1 MRDRHGAGLLAAG
14 WLVLA
19 GCSLA
24 PTYERPAAP
33 VAPDWPT
40 APPPTAP
47 NAVPAQDLGW
57 RDVMGDARLQA
68 LVALALASNRDLRL
82 TSLNVDLARARFGIQ
97 RAALF
102 PEVDATGNFIRS
114 RTPLDQSVIG
124 QPYTSS
130 QWNAG
135 VAITAWE
142 LDLFG
147 RVRNL
152 KDAALETWLGTE
164 EARRGAS
171 LSLVAETA
179 DLYLLTR
186 ALDEQEEL
194 ARRTLDLV
202 TTSYRLTKRRY
213 EVGQVSELDLRTS
226 EVQVETAHVNLAS
239 LAQQRSQAEDALVL
253 LVGQPLPQDLPP
265 PAPLDASGILA
276 DIPAGLPS
284 DLVERRP
291 DVLAAEHDL
300 KAANANIGA
309 ARAAFFPSITLTA
322 FAGLSSVQLG
332 SLFDQTSG
340 AWLFTPKVN
349 LPIFTAGRNTANL
362 EAAKIERQI
371 AVARYEKAIQV
382 AFREVADALAARGQ
396 IETQIEAGAARVAA
410 GQRRYELADLRFRK
424 GVDSSLV
431 VLSAQQDLF
440 AFQELLVKARLAR
453 LENLIDL
460 YRALGGG
467 WLERTRTRTAGE

>member
-1 MRDRHGAGLLAAG
+1 
-14 WLVLA
+14 
-19 GCSLA
+19 
-24 PTYERPAAP
+24 
-33 VAPDWPT
+33 
-40 APPPTAP
+40 
-47 NAVPAQDLGW
+47 
-57 RDVMGDARLQA
+57 
-68 LVALALASNRDLRL
+68 
-82 TSLNVDLARARFGIQ
+82 
-97 RAALF
+97 
-102 PEVDATGNFIRS
+102 
-114 RTPLDQSVIG
+114 
-124 QPYTSS
+124 
-130 QWNAG
+130 
-135 VAITAWE
+135 
-142 LDLFG
+142 
-147 RVRNL
+147 
-152 KDAALETWLGTE
+152 
-164 EARRGAS
+164 
-171 LSLVAETA
+171 
-179 DLYLLTR
+179 
-186 ALDEQEEL
+186 
-194 ARRTLDLV
+194 
-202 TTSYRLTKRRY
+202 
-213 EVGQVSELDLRTS
+213 VGQVSELDLRTS

-265 PAPLDASGILA
+265 PAPLDAAGILA

-284 DLVERRP
+284 DRIERRP

-362 EAAKIERQI
+362 EAAKLERQI

>member
-1 MRDRHGAGLLAAG
+1 MRDGRGAGLLAAFA
-14 WLVLA
+14 LVCA

-40 APPPTAP
+40 PPPPARKD
-47 NAVPAQDLGW
+47 AVPAADLGW

-68 LVALALASNRDLRL
+68 LVALALESNRDLKVA
-82 TSLNVDLARARFGIQ
+82 SLNVDLARARFGIE

-102 PEVDATGNFIRS
+102 PELDASGSYIRS
-114 RTPLDQSVIG
+114 RTPRDQSIFG
-124 QPYTSS
+124 EPYTSS
-130 QWNAG
+130 QWNVG
-135 VAITAWE
+135 LSVTSWE
-142 LDLFG
+142 LDFFG
-147 RVRNL
+147 RVRSL
-152 KDAALETWLGTE
+152 KDAALQTWLGTE
-164 EARRGAS
+164 EARRGAE

-186 ALDEQEEL
+186 ALDEQLDL

-202 TTSYRLTKRRY
+202 TSSYALTKRRY

-226 EVQVETAHVNLAS
+226 QVQVETTRVNLAA
-239 LAQQRSQAEDALVL
+239 LAEQRSQAEDALVL
-253 LVGQPLPQDLPP
+253 LVGRPLPEDLPP
-265 PAPLDASGILA
+265 PAPLDASEILA

-284 DLVERRP
+284 DLLERRP

-300 KAANANIGA
+300 MAANASIGA
-309 ARAAFFPSITLTA
+309 ARAAFFPSITLTG
-322 FAGLSSVQLG
+322 FAGLSSFEFG

-340 AWLFTPKVN
+340 AWLFSPRVN
-349 LPIFTAGRNTANL
+349 IPIFTGGRNQANL
-362 EAAKIERQI
+362 EATKIEREI
-371 AVARYEKAIQV
+371 AVARYERAIQV
-382 AFREVADALAARGQ
+382 AFKEVADALAARSD
-396 IETQIEAGAARVAA
+396 IETQVEAGTARVAA
-410 GQRRYELADLRFRK
+410 GRRRYELADLRFRK

-440 AFQELLVKARLAR
+440 ASEQLLVEARLAR
-453 LENLIDL
+453 LTNLIDL

-467 WLERTRTRTAGE
+467 WLERTQTRTEGE